1 MLCSLHNSIQ
11 ETGMSIRPVELEA
24 DRFAAS
30 HMIGLK
36 GHARGGAVDLHAF
49 KVLGIDCM
57 SRTTADLR

>member
-1 MLCSLHNSIQ
+1 
-11 ETGMSIRPVELEA
+11 MSIRPVELEA